1 MWSPLSPMM
10 SCTELRRSLVC
21 EVTVLSETLK
31 YSPSSV
37 RLSKLW
43 QSTALEL
50 LVFSSLLRRVTWFP
64 MFLSSVSLIFSILAK
79 FYLSKG
85 DEN

>member
-1 MWSPLSPMM
+1 
-10 SCTELRRSLVC
+10 
-21 EVTVLSETLK
+21 
-31 YSPSSV
+31 
-37 RLSKLW
+37 
-43 QSTALEL
+43 
-50 LVFSSLLRRVTWFP
+50 